1 MIFAAQFSKVGKSL
15 ERHHKIGNDMDWQRR
30 RVYTSY
36 IFHPQN
42 NWRLNP
48 EKSAVS
54 RERSHHVP
62 NHICPRFQVLS

>member
-1 MIFAAQFSKVGKSL
+1 MIFAAQFSKVRKSL
-15 ERHHKIGNDMDWQRR
+15 ERHHEIGNEMDWQQLEGL
-30 RVYTSY
+30 YI

-42 NWRLNP
+42 NWSLNP

-62 NHICPRFQVLS
+62 NHICPRFQVLT